1 MMAPKLPATPAVLAV
16 RRAVREWVVARGG
29 RGPVVVGLSG
39 GADSLALVAAAV
51 VECGA
56 VTAVVVDHR
65 LQDGS
70 GAVARR
76 AVEQALALGCV
87 DARVVAVEV
96 GRAGGVEA
104 AARAARYAALE
115 SVRDGRPVLLG
126 HTLDDQAETVLLGLA
141 RGSGGRSIQGMAAWN
156 EPWGRPLLGVR
167 RAQTEQ
173 LCADLGI
180 EPWRDP
186 HNDDPAYTRVRV
198 RNEVLPLL
206 EDVLGGGVA
215 QALARTADQ
224 LRADGAVL
232 DDLADELL
240 RAARLPVH
248 RPDETSTGPGGNARS
263 TVVPRP
269 ESPARAATGCG
280 PGLGAVPEPSA
291 LAESGGGTDR
301 PVPTAG
307 PESTVDIESGSGP
320 DDSDRLALSIEILT
334 TAPAPLRRRAVRAW
348 LAEQGVSGLMNA
360 HLQAI
365 DELVSNWRGQGPVA
379 IGGGSRAHRLVV
391 LREHGT
397 LTVRAQ
403 PRFDAT

>member
-1 MMAPKLPATPAVLAV
+1 MAV
-16 RRAVREWVVARGG
+16 RRAVRQWFSAHGE
-29 RGPVVVGLSG
+29 RGPVVVALSG
-39 GADSLALVAAAV
+39 GADSLALVAGAV
-51 VECGA
+51 IECGA

-70 GAVARR
+70 GEVARR
-76 AVEQALALGCV
+76 AADQALALGCV
-87 DARVVAVEV
+87 DAQVVAVEV
-96 GRAGGVEA
+96 GREGGVEA

-141 RGSGGRSIQGMAAWN
+141 RGSGGRSIQGMVAWN

-173 LCADLGI
+173 LCADLGL
-180 EPWRDP
+180 EAWRDP

-232 DDLADELL
+232 DDLARELL
-240 RAARLPVH
+240 GAARMPAV
-248 RPDETSTGPGGNARS
+248 RPRAVLGETRSPTAEGPSSARPAGGVGETGGPMIYEGADAGPG
-263 TVVPRP
+263 
-269 ESPARAATGCG
+269 
-280 PGLGAVPEPSA
+280 
-291 LAESGGGTDR
+291 SGG
-301 PVPTAG
+301 
-307 PESTVDIESGSGP
+307 
-320 DDSDRLALSIEILT
+320 DDSDRSALAIEILT
-334 TAPAPLRRRAVRAW
+334 TAPAALRRRAIRAW
-348 LAEQGVSGLMNA
+348 LTEQGVSGLMNT

-365 DELVSNWRGQGPVA
+365 DELVSNWRGQGGVA

-391 LREHGT
+391 VREHGT

>member
-1 MMAPKLPATPAVLAV
+1 MRTPKLPETPAVLAV
-16 RRAVREWVVARGG
+16 RRAVRQWFSAHGERGPIVVA
-29 RGPVVVGLSG
+29 LSG
-39 GADSLALVAAAV
+39 GADSLALVAGAV
-51 VECGA
+51 IECGA

-70 GAVARR
+70 GEVARR
-76 AVEQALALGCV
+76 AAEQALALGCV
-87 DARVVAVEV
+87 DAQVVAVEV
-96 GRAGGVEA
+96 GREGGVEA

-173 LCADLGI
+173 LCADLGL
-180 EPWRDP
+180 EAWRDP

-232 DDLADELL
+232 DDLARELL
-240 RAARLPVH
+240 GAARMPAV
-248 RPDETSTGPGGNARS
+248 RPRAVLGETRSPTAEGPSSARPAGGVGETGGPMIHEGADAGPG
-263 TVVPRP
+263 
-269 ESPARAATGCG
+269 
-280 PGLGAVPEPSA
+280 
-291 LAESGGGTDR
+291 SGG
-301 PVPTAG
+301 
-307 PESTVDIESGSGP
+307 
-320 DDSDRLALSIEILT
+320 DDSDRSALAIEILT
-334 TAPAPLRRRAVRAW
+334 TAPAALRRRAIRAW
-348 LAEQGVSGLMNA
+348 LTEQGVSGLMNT
-360 HLQAI
+360 HLQSI
-365 DELVSNWRGQGPVA
+365 DELVSNWRGQGGVA

-391 LREHGT
+391 VREHGT